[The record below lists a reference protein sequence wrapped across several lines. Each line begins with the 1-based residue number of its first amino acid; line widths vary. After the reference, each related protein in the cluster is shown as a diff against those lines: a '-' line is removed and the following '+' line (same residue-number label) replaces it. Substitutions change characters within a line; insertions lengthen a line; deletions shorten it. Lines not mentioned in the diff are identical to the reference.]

1 MSSNTINPNTS
12 RARGIS
18 GTNVVA
24 RAGGGGGGGGGE
36 GYAGGG
42 RKGNSTTAVRK
53 NSPSQSSLGT
63 IVGPAAGVGGSR
75 LNIDGGELTE
85 EELEPPM
92 DAR

>member
-1 MSSNTINPNTS
+1 MSSNTINPNAS

-24 RAGGGGGGGGGE
+24 GGGSGGGE

-42 RKGNSTTAVRK
+42 RKGNSTTTVKK
-53 NSPSQSSLGT
+53 NSQSQSSVGT
-63 IVGPAAGVGGSR
+63 IVGAAAGMGGSR
-75 LNIDGGELTE
+75 LNIDGGELAE
-85 EELEPPM
+85 EELESPM